1 MNTLTAVLTG
11 IAVTTAL
18 IALFYTQLF
27 TPAHVFRRMRDIV
40 SAAPNPR
47 DPSEGLRLRRLILAN
62 RLAEV
67 AEEERHRRQIT
78 LKTLL
83 AQAGVKWTIKQY
95 VWASIG
101 VGVIFGLL
109 LLLASR
115 NVFIALPLGAI
126 AGYALPRQFLKMQRT
141 RRVQAFVS
149 LLPDALDAMARSMR
163 AGLHISESLRI
174 IVREGQEPLRS
185 EFQIVA
191 DEQAIGSTLSEA
203 LNRMSVRIP
212 VEETQF
218 LALAISLQAG
228 EGGGLAETLS
238 SLANTMRERR
248 KLVNKIQAM
257 TAEARASAMLLA
269 SLPYIGLVVNFLIAP
284 EKTSL
289 LWTTL
294 GGQIT
299 LLGGTIWVLIGFMVM
314 KRLQVIKV

>member
-1 MNTLTAVLTG
+1 MTILTAILTA

-18 IALFYTQLF
+18 IALFYTHLF
-27 TPAHVFRRMRDIV
+27 TPAHVFRRMRDIL
-40 SAAPNPR
+40 SDAPNPR
-47 DPSEGLRLRRLILAN
+47 DPGEGLRLRRVMLAN

-67 AEEERHRRQIT
+67 AEEERNKRQIT

-83 AQAGVKWTIKQY
+83 AQAGVKWTVRQY

-101 VGVIFGLL
+101 VGVIIGLL
-109 LLLASR
+109 LLAFTR
-115 NVFIALPLGAI
+115 NIFIALPVGAI
-126 AGYALPRQFLKMQRT
+126 LGYLLPRQFLKMKRT

-203 LNRMSVRIP
+203 LARMSVRIP

-238 SLANTMRERR
+238 SLASTMRERR
-248 KLVNKIQAM
+248 KLTNKIQAM

-269 SLPYIGLVVNFLIAP
+269 SLPYIGLIVNFLIAP

-289 LWTTL
+289 LWTTMA
-294 GGQIT
+294 GQIT
-299 LLGGTIWVLIGFMVM
+299 LLCGTIWVLIGFMVM

>member
-1 MNTLTAVLTG
+1 MNLLTAVLTG

-18 IALFYTQLF
+18 IALFYSQLF

-40 SAAPNPR
+40 AAAPNPK
-47 DPSEGLRLRRLILAN
+47 DPSEGLRLRRMMLAN

-78 LKTLL
+78 FKILM
-83 AQAGVKWTIKQY
+83 AQAGVKWTVKQY

-101 VGVIFGLL
+101 IGIIFGLVA
-109 LLLASR
+109 LAVSK
-115 NVFIALPLGAI
+115 NLFIALPAGAI
-126 AGYALPRQFLKMQRT
+126 LGYWVPRQFLKVQRT
-141 RRVQAFVS
+141 RRVRAFIN

-203 LNRMSVRIP
+203 LTRLSVRIP

-218 LALAISLQAG
+218 LSLAISLQAG

-238 SLANTMRERR
+238 SLAHTMRERR

-269 SLPYIGLVVNFLIAP
+269 SLPYIGLFINFLIEP

-289 LWTTL
+289 LWTTFA
-294 GGQIT
+294 GQMV
-299 LLGGTIWVLIGFMVM
+299 LLGGTIWVLIGFLVM
-314 KRLQVIKV
+314 KQLQVIKV